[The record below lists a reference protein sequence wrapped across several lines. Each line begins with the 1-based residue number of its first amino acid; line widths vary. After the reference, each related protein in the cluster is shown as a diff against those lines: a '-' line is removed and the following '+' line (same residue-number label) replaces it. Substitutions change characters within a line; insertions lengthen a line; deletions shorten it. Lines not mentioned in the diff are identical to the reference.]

1 MKFLSQQ
8 ALYGLQSYK
17 YKSGGYT
24 YLDSL
29 HNPFWNYLVECLP
42 TFLAPNL
49 ITLLGALGI
58 FLAYAA
64 NITFNASFTD
74 EAPSWVYVLTAASI
88 VLYINLDCVDGKQ
101 ARRTK
106 TSSPL
111 GQLFDHGV
119 DALVLHMMLANISAS
134 LGVACGWKMASAACL
149 GIMVPWVL
157 AQWEEYHSGIMMYG
171 TKYYGVLEANYCIC
185 IVHII
190 SAIWGLSFWR
200 TLLPLPE
207 PIVSIMREVLL
218 AAAGLA
224 GRLGGRGEE
233 LAGTYAQSIPSHVS
247 VADAALL
254 FVSTAG
260 FAHGL
265 HNVVRVLGGSSP
277 QLPKEEEGH
286 KQLGRRAA
294 ALQLLPLVGTTIL
307 GAFTVALPCSGSSDA
322 GPWQE
327 LLRSSL
333 GLDDSVIDAAYC
345 RFSFSTYGLLYALM
359 ATQLIIAHM
368 AKEPLVP
375 CYLALG
381 CFGAALLNSHML
393 HIASPSLVMLVL
405 HTIALAGYLIYTTG
419 VIGQICEHLGINC
432 LTIKPTKDA

>member
-1 MKFLSQQ
+1 MKFLSKQ
-8 ALYGLQSYK
+8 ALFGLQSYK

-24 YLDSL
+24 YLDTL

-42 TFLAPNL
+42 TWLAPNL

-58 FLAYAA
+58 LSAYAA
-64 NITFNASFTD
+64 NIVFNASFQD
-74 EAPSWVYVLTAASI
+74 EAPSWVYMLTAASI
-88 VLYINLDCVDGKQ
+88 VLYINLDCIDGKQ

-134 LGVACGWKMASAACL
+134 LGVACGWKMAAGCL

-190 SAIWGLSFWR
+190 SAVWGLSFWR

-207 PIVSIMREVLL
+207 PLVSILRSVLL
-218 AAAGLA
+218 AVAGLA
-224 GRLGGRGEE
+224 GRLGVEGEE
-233 LAGTYAQSIPSHVS
+233 MASSCARSIPSHVS

-254 FVSTAG
+254 LVSTAG
-260 FAHGL
+260 IAQGM
-265 HNVVRVLGGSSP
+265 HNVVRVLSGSSP
-277 QLPKEEEGH
+277 KLPKEEEGH
-286 KQLGRRAA
+286 KQLGRRTAA
-294 ALQLLPLVGTTIL
+294 VQLLLLVGTTVL
-307 GAFTVALPCSGSSDA
+307 GAITVALSGSWGSNA

-333 GLDDSVIDAAYC
+333 GLEESVIDAAHC
-345 RFSFSTYGLLYALM
+345 RFSFSSFGLLYALM

-368 AKEPLVP
+368 AKEPFGP
-375 CYLALG
+375 CFLALG
-381 CFGAALLNSHML
+381 CFGAAILNTLVL
-393 HIASPSLVMLVL
+393 HIASPSLVMLAL
-405 HTIALAGYLIYTTG
+405 HALALAGYLIYTTG